1 MKDSKLVTF
10 VYHSHRIIDEL
21 RRWWLIVK
29 AKATGRAYYCR
40 ALNGRSNYN
49 LAVNADMTVSCCCED
64 RDNAGVIG
72 DLRTTR
78 LEDILQ
84 GDKAWDMRRS
94 LVRGVPPLLWCSRCI
109 DLVQADKDAA
119 IEETFI
125 NYKTPTHLKVENTS
139 VCNLGCLSCS
149 RDIYDASRATKR
161 IKGDDWRNI
170 GNTIK
175 RLGIKSVSFLK
186 LGEPFLSPRTNEEV
200 KTLLEYQPDLEITT
214 STAGNWTPAEF
225 RFEAA
230 LKMKVVVFS
239 IDGINTAM
247 CNRYQRGQD
256 FDRAFQNMCEL
267 VRRRD
272 AAGQTFPVVIW
283 KWVVFRWNDAWYDH
297 MAALVRCHGN
307 GIDYLL
313 LTPTA
318 NPPWAWSWR
327 FWRQSKMFTT
337 YEPNLGGYAFKACA
351 TPERIDY
358 IKTMWDT
365 KTP

>member
-1 MKDSKLVTF
+1 MKDNRTVAF
-10 VYHSHRIIDEL
+10 VYWSHRIIDEL

-78 LEDILQ
+78 LEDILD
-84 GDKAWDMRRS
+84 GSTAKVFRWA
-94 LVRGVPPLLWCSRCI
+94 LARGVPPLLWCSRCI
-109 DLVQADKDAA
+109 DLVPATRGEA
-119 IEETFI
+119 IRANANRT
-125 NYKTPTHLKVENTS
+125 TPTHLKVENTS

-149 RDIYDASRATKR
+149 RDVYDKSRQSKR
-161 IKGDDWRNI
+161 IKDNAWRTI
-170 GNTIK
+170 GSNIK

-186 LGEPFLSPRTNEEV
+186 LGEPFLSPRINEEV
-200 KTLLEYQPDLEITT
+200 TTLLEYQPDLEITT

-239 IDGINTAM
+239 IDGINTEM

-256 FDRAFQNMCEL
+256 FDRAFSNMCEL

-283 KWVVFRWNDAWYDH
+283 KWVVFRWNDNDRDH
-297 MAALVRCHGN
+297 NTAKHLCLDS

-351 TPERIDY
+351 TPGRVNY
-358 IKTMWDT
+358 IKTMWT
-365 KTP
+365 KE